1 MGFYTD
7 CINPFHK
14 PNHGF
19 WSNGQVYSFSK
30 ICPECWYRALKME
43 RNPQPITFIQEKP
56 KAFKQCGSDTL

>member
-7 CINPFHK
+7 CINPYNL

-19 WSNGQVYSFSK
+19 WSHGQPCSFAK
-30 ICPECWYRALKME
+30 ICDGCWYKAGHKE
-43 RNPQPITFIQEKP
+43 PITFIQGKP